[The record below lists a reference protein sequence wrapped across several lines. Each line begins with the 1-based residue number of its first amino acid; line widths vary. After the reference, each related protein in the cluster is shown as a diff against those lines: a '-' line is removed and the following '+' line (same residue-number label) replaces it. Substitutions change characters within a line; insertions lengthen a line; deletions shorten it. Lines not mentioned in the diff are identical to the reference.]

1 MKAVI
6 HHRYGP
12 AAQALS
18 VGEVDI
24 PIPKDN
30 EVLLRVRAA
39 SLHPDVWHVIEGV
52 PMVLRLFGN
61 GLRKPKRK
69 VPGTDLS
76 GVVEA
81 VGNRVTRFKAG
92 DEVFGESVSFG
103 WLNGGAYAEY
113 AAVPE
118 AFLAPKPGNVTFEQ
132 AAVVPTSG
140 FIALSNLGIARAFD
154 GKHVLINGAGGCVGT
169 IAMQIVKA
177 RGGRVTAVDAAGKLD
192 MIRSLGADRVVD
204 YESELLGPDPRP
216 LFDDGERFDFI
227 LDVASTMS
235 EGGRYKRVLKPG
247 GVYVPIGHAH
257 FGRARGRMGG
267 RVVGGLPYFIGRL
280 LRILM
285 NSEQRKAFKM
295 PTKPEAM
302 ATFQT
307 LMESGQLTPV
317 VARSFPL
324 DEIAE
329 AMRCMTDENLP
340 GRIVIVPSP

>member
-18 VGEVDI
+18 VGELDS

-69 VPGTDLS
+69 VPGTDLC

-81 VGNRVTRFKAG
+81 VGKSVTRFKAG

-140 FIALSNLGIARAFD
+140 FIALSNLGVARAFD

-169 IAMQIVKA
+169 IAIQIVKA
-177 RGGRVTAVDAAGKLD
+177 RGGRITAVDDANKLE
-192 MIRSLGADRVVD
+192 MITSLGADRVVD
-204 YESELLGPDPRP
+204 YRREDVLEQR
-216 LFDDGERFDFI
+216 ERYDFI
-227 LDVASTMS
+227 LDVASTLS
-235 EGGRYKRVLKPG
+235 DELAKPLLAPN

-267 RVVGGLPYFIGRL
+267 RVVGSLPYFIGRL
-280 LRILM
+280 LRTLM
-285 NSEQRKAFKM
+285 NSEQRKAFKI

-307 LMESGQLTPV
+307 LMESGKLTPV

-329 AMRCMTDENLP
+329 AMRCMTDEHLP
-340 GRIVIVPSP
+340 GRIVIVPSPQP